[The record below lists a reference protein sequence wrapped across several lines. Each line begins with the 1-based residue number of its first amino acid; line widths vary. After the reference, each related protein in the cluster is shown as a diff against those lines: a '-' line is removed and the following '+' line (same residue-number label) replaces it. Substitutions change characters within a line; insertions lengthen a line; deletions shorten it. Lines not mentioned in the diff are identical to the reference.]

1 MKNNNQVINNLNL
14 NYKKLKNMNCQYL
27 LSAVK
32 IENIS
37 EKELKFEKVFKDKES
52 YWDIFLYKIQ

>member
-14 NYKKLKNMNCQYL
+14 NYKKLKKMNCQYL

-32 IENIS
+32 IVNIPEN
-37 EKELKFEKVFKDKES
+37 ELKFEKVFKDNDS
-52 YWDIFLYKIQ
+52 YWDIFLYKVL